1 MEPLLKPSTTAP
13 AHGENRW
20 QRQNVPSSPP
30 SAGGVTGVCC
40 PPPPPV
46 LCGPPPEVA
55 NAFTVGKKKEKYSIH
70 SSVRYQCEEG
80 FTQRHVP
87 TIKCHSTGKWDRP
100 KILCT
105 KR

>member
-1 MEPLLKPSTTAP
+1 M
-13 AHGENRW
+13 
-20 QRQNVPSSPP
+20 
-30 SAGGVTGVCC
+30 
-40 PPPPPV
+40 
-46 LCGPPPEVA
+46 LCGPPPEVP
-55 NAFTVGKKKEKYSIH
+55 NAFPVGKRKEKYNIH
-70 SSVRYQCEEG
+70 SSVRYQCQEG